1 MASEISFKIVQ
12 EEKKKPRGRGA
23 ERWLKQA
30 PAAKSGNLSSISG
43 TYIVE
48 GENRLLQSVL

>member
-12 EEKKKPRGRGA
+12 EEKKPRGRGA

-30 PAAKSGNLSSISG
+30 PAAKSSNLSSISG
-43 TYIVE
+43 TYIAE